1 MPSSPLP
8 DDPVAP
14 VLEALGDSTRRGVL
28 VALASEGSATA
39 TQLATA
45 FPVTRQAVAKHLQVL
60 LDAGLVAAERRGRE
74 TVFAFVPGS
83 LAGLA
88 AWIDDLDDL
97 DGTDGTDAGASWDDN
112 VAALQR
118 HLAEQ
123 AARRGLRPPAGP
135 LRAAAARRPPPPI
148 S

>member
-1 MPSSPLP
+1 MPSPPP
-8 DDPVAP
+8 DDRVAP
-14 VLEALGDSTRRGVL
+14 VFEALGDPTRRGVL
-28 VALASEGSATA
+28 VALAQEGAATA

-74 TVFAFVPGS
+74 TMFAFVPGS
-83 LAGLA
+83 LALLGE
-88 AWIDDLDDL
+88 WIDQLDS
-97 DGTDGTDAGASWDDN
+97 TSAAATWDDN
-112 VAALQR
+112 VTALQR

-123 AARRGLRPPAGP
+123 AARRGVRQTSGP
-135 LRAAAARRPPPPI
+135 LRAAATRRPPPPI

>member
-1 MPSSPLP
+1 MSLSP

-14 VLEALGDSTRRGVL
+14 VLEALGDATRRSVL
-28 VALASEGSATA
+28 VALATEGSATA

-83 LAGLA
+83 LASLGE
-88 AWIDDLDDL
+88 WIDELDRI
-97 DGTDGTDAGASWDDN
+97 ASSASWDDN

-123 AARRGLRPPAGP
+123 AARRGVRQTSGP
-135 LRAAAARRPPPPI
+135 LRAAATRRPPPPI
-148 S
+148 A

>member
-14 VLEALGDSTRRGVL
+14 VLEALGDATRRGVL
-28 VALASEGSATA
+28 VALANEGAATA

-88 AWIDDLDDL
+88 AWIDDLD
-97 DGTDGTDAGASWDDN
+97 GTDAGATWDDN

-123 AARRGLRPPAGP
+123 AARRGLRPASGP

>member
-1 MPSSPLP
+1 MSLSP

-14 VLEALGDSTRRGVL
+14 VLEALGDQTRRGVL
-28 VALASEGSATA
+28 VALATEGSATA

-83 LAGLA
+83 LAELGE
-88 AWIDDLDDL
+88 WIDQI
-97 DGTDGTDAGASWDDN
+97 DAAAAATTWDDN

-123 AARRGLRPPAGP
+123 AARRGVRQTSGP
-135 LRAAAARRPPPPI
+135 LRAAATRRPPPPL